1 MPRPGG
7 AMKIGV
13 VIESMGLGF
22 RQGLPAAAKMGAGGV
37 QVDAAGDVSPE
48 RLTAVGRRELKNLL
62 RTYAQELTALNC
74 PLRRGL
80 DVAENQQP
88 RLDYVRRSMSLAFEL
103 GPRVVIVPLPK
114 LPGEA
119 ELERAR
125 LLREA
130 LLDLGRH

>member
-1 MPRPGG
+1 
-7 AMKIGV
+7 MKIGIV
-13 VIESMGLGF
+13 LESMGLPV
-22 RQGLPAAAKMGAGGV
+22 RSGLPQAAKMGAGGV
-37 QVDAAGDVSPE
+37 QVDAAGDLAPD
-48 RLTAVGRRELKNLL
+48 RLTETGRREIKNLL

-80 DVAENQQP
+80 DVPENQQP
-88 RLDYVRRSMSLAFEL
+88 RLDYVRGAMSLAFEL
-103 GPRVVIVPLPK
+103 GPRVVVAPLPK